1 MPKFYR
7 QNKKKINPRYFLNET
22 TNRDLNEA
30 CWDGYKQVGMK
41 MKSGRKVPNCVPM
54 EEAIDSSFDGE
65 MDAMR
70 GIRPGKDMMSDPS
83 YSSGYNSV
91 KSKQKSFNTEL
102 LRIFSNRLEKIDD
115 KLRKDNERDPR
126 RLPLRPLINKVDNSI
141 AKRRTL
147 INKVDNSIAKR
158 PGLSDD
164 EYDELDAAM
173 KDESSIRAFDIR
185 VLAMLDG
192 MQSGVDTDSDGIPD
206 EKELAIIDKGEI

>member
-7 QNKKKINPRYFLNET
+7 QNKKRIDPRYFLNET
-22 TNRDLNEA
+22 TNRDEDL
-30 CWDGYKQVGMK
+30 Q
-41 MKSGRKVPNCVPM
+41 
-54 EEAIDSSFDGE
+54 EAIDSSFDGE

-102 LRIFSNRLEKIDD
+102 LRIFSNRLAKIDD

-126 RLPLRPLINKVDNSI
+126 RLPLN
-141 AKRRTL
+141 TL
-147 INKVDNSIAKR
+147 INKVYDSRAGR
-158 PGLSDD
+158 AGLSDD
-164 EYDELDAAM
+164 EYNELDAAM
-173 KDESSIRAFDIR
+173 KDETSLQAFNTR

-192 MQSGVDTDSDGIPD
+192 MQSDVDTDNDGIPD
-206 EKELAIIDKGEI
+206 EKELAIIDRGEI